1 MKNKSILII
10 SLMPLKPVTCGMQNT
25 IHLLYKLLKEKK
37 NNLIFYNIN
46 NKSYID
52 PVINLKFNKDVLKKI
67 NKLTLKYNFDSIFVN
82 TSKLLN
88 IYQNFFFKKKR
99 QFKIFLICHDL
110 YYFRK
115 FFFKNINVNDKTILT
130 KEKEIRSIK
139 KADYIIDF
147 SDLEKKFMIKNKI
160 DKHKLLNTFTPTKKT
175 NKIYDSCAQYDLL
188 YVSSNWQQ
196 NWTNLKF
203 AEKTLKL
210 NTNNFKLL
218 ISGDTKYKKIKN
230 KNIVFKKYS
239 SNNMKKAKLGLAIIK
254 YQTGRQ
260 TKIFEMMSFGLPVVT
275 NVNLS
280 NYGLINGTH
289 YIFQKNHDK
298 LLKIIT
304 SLLKDKKKREK
315 ISSECFYWSKANTFY
330 KNSFKQLLK
339 QSI

>member
-25 IHLLYKLLKEKK
+25 IHLLYKFLKEKK
-37 NNLIFYNIN
+37 NKLIFYNIN
-46 NKSYID
+46 NSSVVD
-52 PVINLKFNKDVLKKI
+52 PVINLKFNKNILKRI
-67 NKLTLKYNFDSIFVN
+67 NKLTLKYDFDTIFVN

-88 IYQNFFFKKKR
+88 IYQNFFFKKKK
-99 QFKIFLICHDL
+99 QFKVFLICHDL

-115 FFFKNINVNDKTILT
+115 NFFKNINIKDKTVLT
-130 KEKEIRSIK
+130 KENEIRSLK
-139 KADYIIDF
+139 KVDHILDF

-175 NKIYDSCAQYDLL
+175 YKIYDSSASYDLL
-188 YVSSNWQQ
+188 YVASNWQQ
-196 NWTNLKF
+196 NNINLKF
-203 AEKTLKL
+203 AQKTLKL

-218 ISGDTKYKKIKN
+218 ILGNLKYQKIKN

-239 SNNMKKAKLGLAIIK
+239 SDNMKKAKLGLAIIK

-260 TKIFEMMSFGLPVVT
+260 TKIFEMMSIGLPVVT

-280 NYGLINGTH
+280 NYGLVNGIH
-289 YIFQKNHDK
+289 YIFQKNQDK
-298 LLKIIT
+298 LIKVVT

-330 KNSFKQLLK
+330 KNSFKQLIKL
-339 QSI
+339 SI